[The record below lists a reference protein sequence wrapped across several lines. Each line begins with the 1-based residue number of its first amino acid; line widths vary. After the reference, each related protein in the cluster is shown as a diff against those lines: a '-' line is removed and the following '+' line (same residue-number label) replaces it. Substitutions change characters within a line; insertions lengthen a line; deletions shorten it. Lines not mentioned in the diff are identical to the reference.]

1 MISWCDWWK
10 PVKESEFDFELIKRH
25 WNYILNLTNDT
36 LSEDRTILEKLLE
49 KDKYQDSLDFKIS
62 KDVKIRLYPPTFL
75 NKEKLAWMCKE
86 DANNALSF
94 AFTPIVSDWNDFDDD
109 EVADIMIYPN
119 KIDCWVDIPKKAF
132 KKHEAEYAKIEEWI
146 SKMQEYFN
154 RVNGFKFSEGQN
166 QQISELEEE
175 IKFLED
181 KLFNVKMNAFNIYMG
196 GIDNE

>member
-1 MISWCDWWK
+1 M
-10 PVKESEFDFELIKRH
+10 IKRH

-36 LSEDRTILEKLLE
+36 LSADKIILEELLE
-49 KDKYQDSLDFKIS
+49 EDKYQDNLDFNIS
-62 KDVKIRLYPPTFL
+62 SDVKIRLYPPTFL
-75 NKEKLAWMCKE
+75 NKERLAWMGKE

-94 AFTPIVSDWNDFDDD
+94 AFMPIVSDWGDFDDD
-109 EVADIMIYPN
+109 EVVDIMIYPN
-119 KIDCWVDIPKKAF
+119 KIDSWIDIPKKAF

-146 SKMQEYFN
+146 SKLHDYFDK
-154 RVNGFKFSEGQN
+154 VNGFKFTDGQN
-166 QQISELEEE
+166 QQISDLEEE